1 MGLSLRKLFKA
12 REKPGEDVQRV
23 STVEIT
29 DQQVRD
35 AVRDIPHMY
44 MWMIQKRIRRFR
56 TTVEH
61 GTWASTT
68 AVGCSVLSTTEI
80 Q

>member
-23 STVEIT
+23 SSVEIA

-35 AVRDIPHMY
+35 AVTES
-44 MWMIQKRIRRFR
+44 IQ
-56 TTVEH
+56 
-61 GTWASTT
+61 W
-68 AVGCSVLSTTEI
+68 LSMRKNRNTL
-80 Q
+80 

>member
-23 STVEIT
+23 SSVEIA

-35 AVRDIPHMY
+35 VVTNMSERAGVLDLRREDC
-44 MWMIQKRIRRFR
+44 KR
-56 TTVEH
+56 
-61 GTWASTT
+61 SDKM
-68 AVGCSVLSTTEI
+68 
-80 Q
+80 

>member
-23 STVEIT
+23 SSVEIA

-35 AVRDIPHMY
+35 AV
-44 MWMIQKRIRRFR
+44 
-56 TTVEH
+56 
-61 GTWASTT
+61 
-68 AVGCSVLSTTEI
+68 TEI
-80 Q
+80 CLRELQQGADIQSGNSVRSAG

>member
-35 AVRDIPHMY
+35 AV
-44 MWMIQKRIRRFR
+44 
-56 TTVEH
+56 
-61 GTWASTT
+61 
-68 AVGCSVLSTTEI
+68 TEI
-80 Q
+80 CLREMMQHWPT